1 MKLKDSIMKK
11 FLIATF
17 YLIAVAASAQEVLSF
32 EMALAKTLENNYDI
46 RLSKIDES
54 IADNNAQPSANGYLP
69 TLTGSGGYGWTFYNG
84 QNKLVNGEQNFNAN
98 SSYNYNAGIRL
109 SYSIF
114 DGFGRRSRY
123 ELAEGNLTLSQLEL
137 RRIMETA
144 VVELSQIFH
153 EVARLQQ
160 QTTSLDSTL
169 SISQQRLIRAEYGYE
184 YGQTTQLDI
193 LNARVDF
200 NTDSIN
206 LLNSRQTEENTKRN
220 LNLIMGEPIEQVY
233 QIVEDVQLRE
243 LMSSE
248 EVVSASLE
256 NGSPILVAEQAQKN
270 ANIAIAV
277 NKAVWYPNLNVN
289 GGYDFQG
296 SENPNGAFV
305 LGNRFTGP
313 TAGVTLSWTIFDGRN
328 KTNVRNAELAYE
340 SSGIQLEQTRKQT
353 TTFALNA
360 HGAYRNALYI
370 LEASSATVETAQD
383 NFERTAESFQIGQI
397 SSVQFRQA
405 QVNLLRAE
413 LQLSQALFDAKN
425 AELQMLVL
433 MGQLLD

>member
-1 MKLKDSIMKK
+1 MKRI
-11 FLIATF
+11 LIATF
-17 YLIAVAASAQEVLSF
+17 CIISLAVNAQEALSF
-32 EMALAKTLENNYDI
+32 EMALAKTLENNYNI
-46 RLSKIDES
+46 RLSKVDES
-54 IADNNAQPSANGYLP
+54 IADNNAQRGANGYLP
-69 TLTGSGGYGWTFYNG
+69 TVSGSGGYNWTFYNG
-84 QNKLVNGEQNFNAN
+84 QNKLVSGEQKFDAN
-98 SSYNYNAGIRL
+98 SSYNYNAGIVL

-114 DGFGRRSRY
+114 DGFGRRNRY
-123 ELAEGNLTLSQLEL
+123 ELAEGNLTLSKLEL
-137 RRIMETA
+137 RRIMETSTL
-144 VVELSQIFH
+144 ELSQTFH

-169 SISQQRLIRAEYGYE
+169 SISQQRLTRAEYGYE

-193 LNARVDF
+193 LNARVDL

-206 LLNSRQTEENTKRN
+206 LLNSRQIQENTKRN
-220 LNLIMGEPIEQVY
+220 LNLIMGEPIDKVY
-233 QIVEDVQLRE
+233 QIAEDVQLRE
-243 LMSSE
+243 LMASDQ
-248 EVVSASLE
+248 VVSASLE

-270 ANIAIAV
+270 ADIAIAV
-277 NKAVWYPNLNVN
+277 NKAIWYPNLNLN

-313 TAGVTLSWTIFDGRN
+313 SAGVTLSWTIFDGRN

-340 SSGIQLEQTRKQT
+340 SSGIQLEQTRDQT

-360 HGAYRNALYI
+360 HGAYRNALYV
-370 LEASSATVETAQD
+370 LEASAATVATAQD
-383 NFERTAESFQIGQI
+383 NFERTAESFQTGQI
-397 SSVQFRQA
+397 SSVEFRQA

-433 MGQLLD
+433 MGQLLE